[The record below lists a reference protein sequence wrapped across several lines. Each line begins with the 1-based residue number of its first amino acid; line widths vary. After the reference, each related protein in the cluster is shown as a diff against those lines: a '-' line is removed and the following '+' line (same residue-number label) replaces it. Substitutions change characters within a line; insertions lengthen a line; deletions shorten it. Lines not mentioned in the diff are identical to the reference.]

1 MEAKAESQYVHYDGT
16 QVHIYIFCKH
26 RYACY
31 ADLRV
36 KTYEGFVIVDTCSFI
51 ILNRMQQIKF

>member
-36 KTYEGFVIVDTCSFI
+36 KTYEGFVIVDTGEI
-51 ILNRMQQIKF
+51 GRAHV